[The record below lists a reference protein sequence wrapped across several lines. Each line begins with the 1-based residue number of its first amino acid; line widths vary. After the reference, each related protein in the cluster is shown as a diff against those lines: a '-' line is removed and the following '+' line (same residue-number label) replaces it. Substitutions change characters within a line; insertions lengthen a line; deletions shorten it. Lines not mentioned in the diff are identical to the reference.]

1 VLGINKR
8 TVEEHVQAAMR
19 KLGAVNRTQAVA
31 IARCEGDIDIAR
43 ERSAH
48 FNEQPMGPSCA
59 FTVYQLT
66 FEPSRFVRDYT
77 GATTTQ
83 NGPPPAK
90 GCGVSDV
97 CSVASHCGSL
107 DLTVAVK
114 AIARR
119 VRLDDRAVLRPR
131 VEMSTEQPPL
141 LSTAPAGRSE
151 RRLALAAVLLL
162 LLAFAASVPFARVPL
177 PHVWAFIPIYE
188 SMLLTSDLVT
198 AVLLFAQYRVSRS
211 GALFVLACGYAFT
224 ALMAVPHALS
234 FPGLFAAGGLLGAG
248 PQTTAWLYMFW
259 HAGFPLA
266 VISYALLKGRPDHTK
281 RGREP
286 GLAGILSGVA
296 AVACAVAA
304 LTLLATAG
312 QALLPGIMVNQGYGP
327 AMVFVTTSVWA
338 LSVIALVMLWT
349 RRPHAVLDLWLMVV
363 MAAWLCDVALSTVL
377 NAGRFDLG
385 FYAGRIYGLFA
396 ATFVLMVLLLESGD
410 LYARLA
416 ALLATEQQER
426 RREAEERR
434 RIFET
439 SLDLILVV
447 DRQGNFVRVSP
458 SSLDILGHAPGEMIG
473 RNAVEFV
480 YPNDLESIRGEMRRA
495 RRGQFVRNFE
505 TRYRHKD
512 GRAVPLSW
520 SGVWSAPEQ
529 RHFFI
534 GRDLTELKMNERMKD
549 EFIATVSHE
558 LRTPLTALTASLGL
572 LAANT
577 NAPLPGSTGRLVDL
591 AHANSQRLVRL
602 VNDILDIGAIEAGT
616 TIFHFQRAAIRP
628 LIERAVEINRPLVE
642 GFGVRLNLDGACV
655 DVDIRVDPDRLTQAI
670 SNLLSNAA
678 KFSPRDSDV
687 VVSITVQDECV
698 RVCVRDHGPGIPDDY
713 KSRIFD
719 KFAQVDA
726 TDARQKGGTGLGLS
740 IVKQIMTRLGGEV
753 DFEPAPGGGTIFY
766 LNLPRWDPGLLA

>member
-1 VLGINKR
+1 M
-8 TVEEHVQAAMR
+8 T
-19 KLGAVNRTQAVA
+19 
-31 IARCEGDIDIAR
+31 CD
-43 ERSAH
+43 
-48 FNEQPMGPSCA
+48 QP
-59 FTVYQLT
+59 L
-66 FEPSRFVRDYT
+66 
-77 GATTTQ
+77 
-83 NGPPPAK
+83 
-90 GCGVSDV
+90 
-97 CSVASHCGSL
+97 
-107 DLTVAVK
+107 
-114 AIARR
+114 
-119 VRLDDRAVLRPR
+119 
-131 VEMSTEQPPL
+131 L
-141 LSTAPAGRSE
+141 LSTAPASRSE

-162 LLAFAASVPFARVPL
+162 LLAFAASAPFARVPL
-177 PHVWAFIPIYE
+177 PQVWAFVPIYE
-188 SMLLTSDLVT
+188 SMLLISDLVT

-211 GALFVLACGYAFT
+211 RALFVLACGYAFT
-224 ALMAVPHALS
+224 ALMALPHALS

-286 GLAGILSGVA
+286 GLAGTLCGVA
-296 AVACAVAA
+296 AVAGAVAA

-312 QALLPGIMVNQGYGP
+312 QALLPGIMVNQSYSP
-327 AMVFVTTSVWA
+327 AMVFVTASVWA
-338 LSVIALVMLWT
+338 LSLIALVMLWM

-447 DRQGNFVRVSP
+447 DRQGNFLRVSP
-458 SSLDILGHAPGEMIG
+458 SSLDILGRAPAEMIG

-480 YPNDLESIRGEMRRA
+480 YPDDLEAIRGEMRRA
-495 RRGQFVRNFE
+495 RRGQLVRNFE

-529 RHFFI
+529 RYFFI
-534 GRDLTELKMNERMKD
+534 GRDVTEQKITERMKD

-558 LRTPLTALTASLGL
+558 LRTPLTAIVGSLGL
-572 LAANT
+572 LAAGE
-577 NAPLPGSTGRLVDL
+577 NAPLPENKSRLIHV

-602 VNDILDIGAIEAGT
+602 VNDILDIAAIEAGKT
-616 TIFHFQRAAIRP
+616 TLCFRRVAMRP
-628 LIERAVEINRPLVE
+628 VVERAVEANRPLAE
-642 GFGVRLNLDGACV
+642 SFGVRLNMDGASV
-655 DVDIRVDPDRLTQAI
+655 DADVRSDPDRLAQAI
-670 SNLLSNAA
+670 SHLLSNAA

-687 VVSITVQDECV
+687 AISIALQDDCV
-698 RVCVRDHGPGIPDDY
+698 RVCVRDRGPGIPDDY

-726 TDARQKGGTGLGLS
+726 TDAREKGGTGLGLS
-740 IVKQIMTRLGGEV
+740 IVKQIMMRLGGEV
-753 DFEPAPGGGTIFY
+753 GFAPAPGGGTIFR
-766 LNLPRWDPGLLA
+766 LDLPRWDPAAPG